1 MNEMPSKSAELIRV
15 VILEDCPVVREGLA
29 HCLAQQGGI
38 EVCGHTDAPDEARG
52 LIARA
57 HGCVLLMDV
66 MHDGEDGVEFAR
78 AVIAEHPDVRVL
90 VFSLQD
96 EGVYAE
102 RMLRAGAMGYVT
114 KRAPV
119 AEIVLAIRTVA
130 AGGIY
135 VSPRLSLILLG
146 RLLHPAAKH
155 EGKNGIGSLT
165 ARELYVFQLLGAGF
179 GVREIGT
186 RLGVST
192 KTVQAHRENM
202 KNKLGFAT
210 AGELTRHATLWLREH
225 GGSVL
230 RRSKT

>member
-1 MNEMPSKSAELIRV
+1 MHAMPTKSASPIRV

-29 HCLAQQGGI
+29 HLLAQQAGI
-38 EVCGHTDAPDEARG
+38 EVSGHTAIPEEARA
-52 LIARA
+52 LMARSRD
-57 HGCVLLMDV
+57 GVLLMDV
-66 MHDGEDGVEFAR
+66 LHDGEDGVEFAR
-78 AVIAEHPDVRVL
+78 AIVAEQPTVRVL

-96 EGVYAE
+96 EGVFAE
-102 RMLRAGAMGYVT
+102 RMLRAGAMGYIT
-114 KRAPV
+114 KRAAV

-192 KTVQAHRENM
+192 KTLY
-202 KNKLGFAT
+202 NKLRLYGRSTDARDPT
-210 AGELTRHATLWLREH
+210 DPL
-225 GGSVL
+225 GGDSAWGTT
-230 RRSKT
+230 S